1 MIKVIRIYDV
11 FEVFFFENYFLV
23 KIFMLECMPIYDVFL
38 FCSKLFAPF
47 RGKVVQKWPIW
58 GHHTQIHRFYGIKRW
73 NTMRKKI
80 SDLYKPRK
88 KLSQHAHESI
98 KPCLYGT
105 GALEVGAEKKSQ

>member
-47 RGKVVQKWPIW
+47 RGKVVQNCLFGATTHKYIDF
-58 GHHTQIHRFYGIKRW
+58 TALNAGIR
-73 NTMRKKI
+73 
-80 SDLYKPRK
+80 
-88 KLSQHAHESI
+88 
-98 KPCLYGT
+98 
-105 GALEVGAEKKSQ
+105 